1 MSNPTLTGPESWV
14 YMVRCADG
22 SLYTGWTDDLGKRMA
37 AHRSG
42 KGSKCVH
49 GRGFAHLAWAERQAD
64 PGRGPG
70 QRREAEVKALPK
82 ERKEAMAAAWA
93 EAHRVRLSMAA
104 PGDAAEVLELYGW
117 YVDNS
122 VATFVTECPTVEEY
136 RDYIAGI
143 LEKGPFLL
151 ARGGDG
157 RLLGFACAHPW
168 RPYAAY
174 AWDAETGIY
183 CAPHARGMGVGRI
196 LYSALLA
203 ILREQGYWNAY
214 GVVTIPNPHSDAL
227 HRALGFKKESVN
239 RRCGYKDGRW
249 LGITHWLMSL
259 HEGEDAPA
267 PVRPAVPDERIRAIF
282 AGAEAGVPWDAL

>member
-122 VATFVTECPTVEEY
+122 VATFVTERPTVEEY

-183 CAPHARGMGVGRI
+183 CSSCPGHGGGADPVFRAAGHSAGAGLLERLRGGHHPQPPLGCAAPGAGLQKGERQPP
-196 LYSALLA
+196 
-203 ILREQGYWNAY
+203 LRLQG
-214 GVVTIPNPHSDAL
+214 
-227 HRALGFKKESVN
+227 RALAGHYPLADE
-239 RRCGYKDGRW
+239 
-249 LGITHWLMSL
+249 
-259 HEGEDAPA
+259 PA
-267 PVRPAVPDERIRAIF
+267 
-282 AGAEAGVPWDAL
+282 